1 MYSFYPVSPEG
12 GVSITPV
19 DVVYDEEDNV
29 TFTCHSLGGP
39 GNTFQ
44 WLINGQVLEDE
55 REPTL
60 LLSSITVASDGGVYT
75 CVVMNSAGAGN
86 ASVQLNIGPVIDV
99 HPVDIH
105 AVRGANVSFTCNARA
120 FPSPQYEWMRVDSP
134 LPETALAQ
142 HNVLV
147 ISAVSFGD
155 EGDYYCTATSSGIT
169 VSSNTATLTSEFQY
183 YTSELVFKCLRLNY
197 QH

>member
-1 MYSFYPVSPEG
+1 MTHSCPIVMLIAPISFHPVSPEG

-19 DVVYDEEDNV
+19 DTVYDEGDNV
-29 TFTCHSLGGP
+29 TFTCDSLGGP

-44 WLINGQVLEDE
+44 WLKDGQVLEDE

-60 LLSSITVASDGGVYT
+60 LLTNITVASDGGVYA
-75 CVVMNSAGAGN
+75 CVVMNSAGVGN

-99 HPVDIH
+99 HPVDINTL
-105 AVRGANVSFTCNARA
+105 RGANVSLTCNAIA
-120 FPSPQYEWMRVDSP
+120 YPAPQYEWMRVDSR
-134 LPETALAQ
+134 LPGAALAL
-142 HNVLV
+142 HNILV
-147 ISAVSFGD
+147 FSAVSFGD

-183 YTSELVFKCLRLNY
+183 YTSE
-197 QH
+197 

>member
-1 MYSFYPVSPEG
+1 MTRILFHAVSPEG

-44 WLINGQVLEDE
+44 WLMNGQVLEDE

-60 LLSSITVASDGGVYT
+60 LLINITVASDGGVYT

-99 HPVDIH
+99 HPVDINTE
-105 AVRGANVSFTCNARA
+105 RGANVFFICNAIA
-120 FPSPQYEWMRVDSP
+120 FPGPQYEWIRADSP
-134 LPETALAQ
+134 LPDTAIAL
-142 HNVLV
+142 HNILV
-147 ISAVSFGD
+147 FSAVSFGD

-169 VSSNTATLTSEFQY
+169 VSSNSATLTSE
-183 YTSELVFKCLRLNY
+183 
-197 QH
+197 